1 MNEIC
6 FNLWYYLDKDQL
18 ITAIAV
24 RQYFIGGDDQE
35 KAYVLEALSYND
47 FKLVPRKMLPRAL
60 VHEYGGRVHCSA
72 LKERGVEEIFKEVFD
87 ELQTSI
93 PPGISF
99 PDDKLFFA
107 TPLFDFGDGYVP
119 AEIGD
124 GFITNKYR

>member
-18 ITAIAV
+18 ITAIAA
-24 RQYFIGGDDQE
+24 RQYFIGGEDQE
-35 KAYVLEALSYND
+35 KANVLEALSYND
-47 FKLVPRKMLPRAL
+47 FKLVPRKALPRAL
-60 VHEYGGRVHCSA
+60 VREYGGHVPYFA
-72 LKERGVEEIFKEVFD
+72 LKDRGVEEIYKEVFD

-99 PDDKLFFA
+99 PDDKLFLA

-124 GFITNKYR
+124 GFIRGK